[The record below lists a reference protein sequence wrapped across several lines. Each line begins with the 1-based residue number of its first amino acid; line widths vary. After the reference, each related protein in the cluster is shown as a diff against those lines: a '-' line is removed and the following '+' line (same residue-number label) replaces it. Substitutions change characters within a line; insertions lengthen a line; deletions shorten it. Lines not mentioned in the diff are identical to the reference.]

1 VPERGSGTGSLAAFA
16 ASLGIDLADVF
27 AYVFVAAAICLAL
40 SLVSIAAM
48 EERPL
53 RGPATAPTP
62 AATISAD
69 PGPATPSG

>member
-27 AYVFVAAAICLAL
+27 RWVFVFAALCLVL
-40 SLVSIAAM
+40 SFVSIAAM

-53 RGPATAPTP
+53 RTSTAPSP
-62 AATISAD
+62 AATLAAD
-69 PGPATPSG
+69 PGAATPSG